1 MCPTLVTVQ
10 VIMWQRDL
18 SFGVVG
24 FDESLT
30 DIDFASP
37 GQRTQREFL
46 EDLQSLSRA
55 EIAVNIS
62 VLLTELT
69 YFEYS
74 LVGE

>member
-1 MCPTLVTVQ
+1 
-10 VIMWQRDL
+10 MWQRDL

-24 FDESLT
+24 FDESLK
-30 DIDFASP
+30 DIYFASP